1 MVERSEPAMRK
12 LNRVVGWMELR
23 IHVRNVR
30 DGEFFI
36 FWSAF
41 RPQHTGIPRADG
53 ILCGTDGN
61 EGDQLQRASHSRS
74 F

>member
-53 ILCGTDGN
+53 IIVRNRISDGGTTALRGC
-61 EGDQLQRASHSRS
+61 
-74 F
+74 